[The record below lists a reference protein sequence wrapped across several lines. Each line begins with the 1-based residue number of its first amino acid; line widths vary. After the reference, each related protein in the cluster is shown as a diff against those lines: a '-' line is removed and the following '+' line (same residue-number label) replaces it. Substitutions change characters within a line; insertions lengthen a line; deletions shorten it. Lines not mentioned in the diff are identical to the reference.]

1 MVGGT
6 AAWLTGPTGGGLGCL
21 PGAGGGRAEID
32 AIGGRRGGL
41 DGGSDGPVSNGTG
54 GVVNELLVQLQS
66 FDTQPLAERTAGRLI
81 DWLNG
86 WLPATAQLAK
96 RPPATTTSW

>member
-21 PGAGGGRAEID
+21 PGAGGRRAEID
-32 AIGGRRGGL
+32 AIGGRRGGF
-41 DGGSDGPVSNGTG
+41 DGGDGPVSSGTG
-54 GVVNELLVQLQS
+54 GVVNELPVQLQS
-66 FDTQPLAERTAGRLI
+66 FDTPPLGERLVGRLV
-81 DWLNG
+81 DWVNG
-86 WLPATAQLAK
+86 WLPTSSQLAK

>member
-32 AIGGRRGGL
+32 AIGPI
-41 DGGSDGPVSNGTG
+41 SSGTG